1 LNGGVMK
8 ACRLIPVLLLVLI
21 SSLLIGCAE
30 VPLTQRKSLNI
41 LPQSQM
47 LSLSLQ
53 QYDTVLKKSKLSQD
67 TTKVR
72 MVQRVGKRIAAAA
85 EAFLLESG
93 QGGQARQ
100 YQWEFNLIED
110 DKAANAWCMPGGK
123 VAVYTG
129 ILPFTQ
135 DENGL
140 AVVIGHEVAHAIANH
155 GNERMSQSLLAS
167 MGGMALSVA
176 LAEKPTATRELFMT
190 AFGVGTNVGLLLPY
204 SRLHESEAD
213 RIGLT
218 LMARAGYDPRG
229 AVSLWERMNRSGG
242 KRPPEFLS
250 THPAPD
256 SRITNIKRYISEALP
271 HYDKAIKKR
280 P

>member
-1 LNGGVMK
+1 MK